1 MTLAR
6 RASFQGAENT
16 DIPEILKNIKLKKIT
31 HVALTNNNFD
41 AKGFT
46 SLFEILAD
54 TSSIVSL
61 DLSHSENLNS
71 DSIKMLKEV
80 LINNPSIKEV
90 SLASTKLK
98 SEHILELTSGDKPFT
113 LTDIDLSG
121 NSLIPT
127 SSSMLAKLCR

>member
-6 RASFQGAENT
+6 RASFQGAENK
-16 DIPEILKNIKLKKIT
+16 DIPEILRNIKFKKIT
-31 HVALTNNNFD
+31 HVTLTNNNFD
-41 AKGFT
+41 AKGFS

-54 TSSIVSL
+54 VSSIVSL

-80 LINNPSIKEV
+80 LINNPSIKGL

-98 SEHILELTSGDKPFT
+98 SEHLIELGSVDKPFS
-113 LTDIDLSG
+113 LIDIDLSG
-121 NSLIPT
+121 NSLAPTPT
-127 SSSMLAKLCR
+127 STLVK